1 MIMAWLAGLPL
12 ALWRGLGAVLGL
24 GLWLFAWQRRR
35 VVWVNLTLCFTH
47 ASRARRSWWSL
58 MVMVHFA
65 QTWLDRVWLWH
76 ASPALLAKRLKVH
89 GELGESG
96 AQVYLAPHFMGLD
109 AGWTALTRS
118 QPECRMATIY
128 APQSMAWLN
137 RWMTRGRGRFG
148 QPTMFTKRGQL
159 REVVRWLRQ
168 GGALYLLPDLDVGA
182 RDAVFVDFM
191 GVPTA
196 TATVL
201 PRLVALSG
209 ATVRPVL
216 TLLTRQGYA
225 VHVLPTMSLS
235 SDANVE
241 HATQHMNHA
250 IGQWVAQH
258 PTQYWWVHRRFKTQ
272 PPGQSS
278 PYR

>member
-12 ALWRGLGAVLGL
+12 ALWRGMGAVLGL

-76 ASPALLAKRLKVH
+76 ASPALLAKRLTVH
-89 GELGESG
+89 GELGASG

-137 RWMTRGRGRFG
+137 QWMTRGRGRFG
-148 QPTMFTKRGQL
+148 QPTLFTKRGQL
-159 REVVRWLRQ
+159 REVVRS
-168 GGALYLLPDLDVGA
+168 AVDVGVVI
-182 RDAVFVDFM
+182 RQVFSLSLDDGKRLLGAGRIVQIDQ
-191 GVPTA
+191 G
-196 TATVL
+196 L
-201 PRLVALSG
+201 PMH
-209 ATVRPVL
+209 L
-216 TLLTRQGYA
+216 TLEDGEFL
-225 VHVLPTMSLS
+225 
-235 SDANVE
+235 SDAL
-241 HATQHMNHA
+241 
-250 IGQWVAQH
+250 GQ
-258 PTQYWWVHRRFKTQ
+258 
-272 PPGQSS
+272 GQ
-278 PYR
+278 RGHL